1 MIPFCTTLEIVNP
14 PAYEITVNSPFDG
27 EIQAD
32 NRVTLREAIALSNG
46 TITINE
52 LTQEEQKNVQPIP
65 QSEPTENRIG
75 SRIEFNLPPD
85 QTTIYLQDALP
96 PILTDGTIIDGTTQR
111 GYQRDEIATN
121 KTNLIQGLDRQKI
134 GAVSTPIVAIS
145 VRKSESIPYGLRVTG
160 DRVLIRGLSLYGF
173 NQEQNAIAQPPPAN
187 IIIGCQPPLSSHSRR
202 TQRELS
208 SPPQPP
214 NSGETQRELSSPS
227 QPTNFGETQR
237 ELSSPSQPTNFGETQ
252 RELSSPPQPPNSGGS
267 VIIQNNWLGISPR
280 QEKPKMTSAFGIV
293 IWNGTQG
300 KIIHNHISHND
311 SSGILTSINADYLFV
326 QNNIIS
332 NNGLRGMADG
342 IRLEGKVDQTRIR
355 DNYIHSNGGSGIY
368 LFKPEGAVGI
378 LNNRI
383 TNNAQKIDQAAIYL
397 MGNNHRIVD
406 NRISQENGSGIVVGG
421 YPQKDFPG
429 DDSASGNIIARN
441 RFGNMGGMSIDLIT
455 RNHTGVRAFNL
466 GDGVNPPRRSLQRRN
481 DTGNA
486 AVQTPEFISSEF
498 FRLNGVVE
506 IKGKADPK
514 VVIELYRVDGEG
526 ELSVPL
532 GMVETNETGEFVFRS
547 QSLYPGQQLSAVA
560 VDLTYGTSEPAT
572 AAIIQSLERG
582 GKGE

>member
-14 PAYEITVNSPFDG
+14 PAYEITVNSPFEG

-52 LTQEEQKNVQPIP
+52 LTREEQKNVQPIP

-96 PILTDGTIIDGTTQR
+96 PILTDGTIIDGTTQS

-121 KTNLIQGLDRQKI
+121 KAKPIQSLDRQKI
-134 GAVSTPIVAIS
+134 GAVSSPVVAIS

-173 NQEQNAIAQPPPAN
+173 KQEKNTIAQPPPAN
-187 IIIGCQPPLSSHSRR
+187 IIIGCQPPLS
-202 TQRELS
+202 
-208 SPPQPP
+208 P
-214 NSGETQRELSSPS
+214 NSRG
-227 QPTNFGETQR
+227 
-237 ELSSPSQPTNFGETQ
+237 TQ

-280 QEKPKMTSAFGIV
+280 QEKPKMTSAFGVV

-300 KIIHNHISHND
+300 KIINNRITHND

-342 IRLEGKVDQTRIR
+342 IRLEGNVDQARIR

-397 MGNNHRIVD
+397 MGQNHRIVD
-406 NRISQENGSGIVVGG
+406 NRISQENGSGIVVGA

-466 GDGVNPPRRSLQRRN
+466 GDGMNPPRQSLQRRN
-481 DTGNA
+481 DTGNG

-532 GMVETNETGEFVFRS
+532 GMVETDEKGEFVFRS
-547 QSLYPGQQLSAVA
+547 QRLYPGQQLSAVA

-582 GKGE
+582 GNGE